1 MDKNETGD
9 DVVVETDEAE
19 TSSQDGTQRGRA
31 LVLPDQNLPSKL
43 LLLPIFE
50 RPFFPAQV
58 QPLVIDEAPWKDTFE
73 RLAKMKQH
81 LLGLVYAGEREDSG
95 EAEPGDFASTGCVV
109 RLHNVVGANDKIQ
122 FIAQGMQ
129 RFNIDGWLSK
139 KAPFAA
145 EVSYPVERSG
155 STPEIKA
162 YAMALIQAIK
172 ELIPLNPLYNEELKN
187 FLNHFNLNEPSPL
200 ADFAAAITTAP
211 GPDLQQILDTIPL
224 QKRMERVL
232 VLLHKELEVA
242 RLQAEI
248 RSEVEQKMSKHQRE
262 FFLREELKVIQRE
275 LGISKDDKTSDVDEF
290 RERMT
295 EREPPEHVLRRFEE
309 ELQKLS
315 VLESGSP
322 EYGVTRNYV
331 DWLSSMPWGL
341 HSTDKIDLRRA
352 RKILNR
358 DHSGLDDVK
367 DRILEFLALGAFRGE
382 VAGSILLFVGPP
394 GVGKT
399 SIGKSIAECLGREF
413 YRFSVGGMRDEAEI
427 KGHRR
432 TYIGAMPGKLV
443 QALKDVKV
451 ENPVIMLDEID
462 KMGVSYQGDPASAML
477 EVLDPEQN
485 AEFLDHYLDL
495 RVDLSKVLFV
505 CTANQLD
512 TIPRPLLD
520 RMDVIRLGGY
530 IASEKLEIAKRH
542 LWPRLLERNGVKSSQ
557 VKISDSAIRALIE
570 GYAREAG
577 VRGLEKLLHRVLRK
591 SVVKLLG
598 KTTSVT
604 ISNRNLV
611 EFVGE
616 PPFRVEKRLGGVGVV
631 TGLAWTPLG
640 GATLPIEATV
650 VHGRDRGL
658 KLTGQLG
665 KVMRESAEIAHSFVT
680 TNAAR
685 YGVGDEW
692 FMKHGLHLHV
702 PEGATPKDGPSA
714 GISMTSALLSLALG
728 RPVVKTFAM
737 TGEITLTG
745 EVLPVGGIREKL
757 IAARRVG
764 VRDVI
769 LPEGNRRD
777 IAELPEHIV
786 EGLGIHHASRYDD
799 VFELLFPAR
808 KARSGGKRGSSSKG
822 VSTRGRKST
831 GEKATTAG
839 RVSSRARRTSTAR

>member
-1 MDKNETGD
+1 MDNNETTD
-9 DVVVETDEAE
+9 SVVVDPE
-19 TSSQDGTQRGRA
+19 DGTGDARESGSGTG
-31 LVLPDQNLPSKL
+31 LILPDQNLPTQL

-58 QPLVIDEAPWKDTFE
+58 QPLVIDEEPWKETFE

-81 LLGLVYAGEREDSG
+81 LLGLVYAGEHDESREASP
-95 EAEPGDFASTGCVV
+95 EDFSATGCVV

-129 RFNIDGWLSK
+129 RFRIESWLSK
-139 KAPFAA
+139 SAPFAA
-145 EVSYPVERSG
+145 EVSYPAERG
-155 STPEIKA
+155 GTPPEIKA

-187 FLNHFNLNEPSPL
+187 FLNHFNLNDPSPL
-200 ADFAAAITTAP
+200 ADFAAAITTAT
-211 GPDLQQILDTIPL
+211 GPDLQQILDTVPL

-232 VLLHKELEVA
+232 ILLHKELEVA

-275 LGISKDDKTSDVDEF
+275 LGIAKDDKTADVDEF
-290 RERMT
+290 RERMS
-295 EREPPEHVLRRFEE
+295 ERNPPEHVMKRFDEE
-309 ELQKLS
+309 IQKLS

-331 DWLSSMPWGL
+331 DWLSVMPWGL
-341 HSTDKIDLRRA
+341 QSSDKLNLRRA
-352 RKILNR
+352 RKILDR
-358 DHSGLDDVK
+358 DHAGLDDIK
-367 DRILEFLALGAFRGE
+367 ERILEFLAMGAFRGE
-382 VAGSILLFVGPP
+382 VSGSILLFVGPP

-485 AEFLDHYLDL
+485 GEFLDHYLDV

-530 IASEKLEIAKRH
+530 IASEKLEIARAH
-542 LWPRLLERNGVKSSQ
+542 LWPRLLERNGVKPSQ
-557 VKISDSAIRALIE
+557 VKISDSAIRTLIE

-577 VRGLEKLLHRVLRK
+577 VRSLEKLLHRVLRK

-598 KTTSVT
+598 KEKTVS
-604 ISNRNLV
+604 ISGRNLV
-611 EFVGE
+611 DFVGE
-616 PPFRVEKRLGGVGVV
+616 PPFRVEKQLGGVGIV

-640 GATLPIEATV
+640 GATLPIEATR
-650 VHGRDRGL
+650 VHSRDRGL

-665 KVMRESAEIAHSFVT
+665 KVMNESAQIAHSYVT
-680 TNAAR
+680 TNAER
-685 YGVGDEW
+685 FGVAEDW
-692 FMKHGLHLHV
+692 FMKNSLHLHV

-714 GISMTSALLSLALG
+714 GISMTSALLSRALG
-728 RPVVKTFAM
+728 RPVRKTLAM

-757 IAARRVG
+757 IAARRIG
-764 VRDVI
+764 VREVI
-769 LPEGNRRD
+769 LPDGNRRD
-777 IAELPEHIV
+777 VAELPKHIV
-786 EGLGIHHASRYDD
+786 EGLTIHHAGNYQE
-799 VFELLFPAR
+799 VFERVFPT
-808 KARSGGKRGSSSKG
+808 SGRGAAAKPSA
-822 VSTRGRKST
+822 KST
-831 GEKATTAG
+831 AKKSTAKKTAG
-839 RVSSRARRTSTAR
+839 KKTTRDTNAK

>member
-1 MDKNETGD
+1 MGNTEAEDRVVDETGAD
-9 DVVVETDEAE
+9 DIIQTSEGTGLVV
-19 TSSQDGTQRGRA
+19 
-31 LVLPDQNLPSKL
+31 PDQNLPGKL

-58 QPLVIDEAPWKDTFE
+58 QPLIIDEDPWEETFS
-73 RLAKMKQH
+73 RLAKMDHH
-81 LLGLVYAGEREDSG
+81 LLGLCYAGDQDETANATPE
-95 EAEPGDFASTGCVV
+95 DFADTGCVV
-109 RLHNVVGANDKIQ
+109 RLHNVVRGNGKIQ

-129 RFNIDGWLSK
+129 RFRIDGWLHK
-139 KAPFAA
+139 EAPFAA
-145 EVSYPVERSG
+145 EVSYPADRG
-155 STPEIKA
+155 GNTAEIKA
-162 YAMALIQAIK
+162 YAMALIQSIK

-187 FLNHFNLNEPSPL
+187 FLNHFNLNDPSPL
-200 ADFAAAITTAP
+200 ADFAAAITTAT
-211 GPDLQQILDTIPL
+211 GADLQQILDTIPL

-275 LGISKDDKTSDVDEF
+275 LGIAKDDRTSDIDEF
-290 RERMT
+290 RSRMDK
-295 EREPPEHVLRRFEE
+295 RHPPEKVQNRFDEE
-309 ELQKLS
+309 INKMS
-315 VLESGSP
+315 VLETGSP

-331 DWLSSMPWGL
+331 DWLSSVPWGI
-341 HSTDKIDLRRA
+341 HSKDKLGLRNA
-352 RKILNR
+352 KKILNR
-358 DHSGLDDVK
+358 DHAGLTDIK
-367 DRILEFLALGAFRGE
+367 ERILEFLAMGSFRGE
-382 VAGSILLFVGPP
+382 VSGSILLFVGPP

-399 SIGKSIAECLGREF
+399 SIGKSIAECLGRKF

-443 QALKDVKV
+443 QALKDVEV
-451 ENPVIMLDEID
+451 CNPVIMLDEID
-462 KMGVSYQGDPASAML
+462 KMGSSFQGDPASAML

-485 AEFLDHYLDL
+485 GEFLDHYLDV

-520 RMDVIRLGGY
+520 RMDIIRLGGY
-530 IASEKLEIAKRH
+530 IASEKLEIARKH
-542 LWPRLLERNGVKSSQ
+542 LWPRLLDRNKVKNSQ
-557 VKISDSAIRALIE
+557 VKISDSAIKALVE

-598 KTTSVT
+598 KANSVS

-616 PPFRVEKRLGGVGVV
+616 PPFRAEKQLGGIGVI
-631 TGLAWTPLG
+631 TGLAWTAMG
-640 GATLPIEATV
+640 GATLPIEATR
-650 VHGRDRGL
+650 VHGKDRNL

-665 KVMRESAEIAHSFVT
+665 KVMIESAQIAHSYVT
-680 TNAAR
+680 TNADR
-685 YGVGDEW
+685 FGVEKDW
-692 FMKHGLHLHV
+692 FLHNSLHLHV

-714 GISMTSALLSLALG
+714 GISMTSALLSLALKKIV
-728 RPVVKTFAM
+728 RKSIAM

-745 EVLPVGGIREKL
+745 EVLPIGGVREKL
-757 IAARRVG
+757 IAARRIG
-764 VRDVI
+764 IKEII

-777 IAELPEHIV
+777 VKELPKHIV
-786 EGLGIHHASRYDD
+786 QGLKIHHAAKYDD
-799 VFELLFPAR
+799 VFNILFSSNAKR
-808 KARSGGKRGSSSKG
+808 KR
-822 VSTRGRKST
+822 
-831 GEKATTAG
+831 
-839 RVSSRARRTSTAR
+839 

>member
-1 MDKNETGD
+1 MAKNSTD
-9 DVVVETDEAE
+9 DDSVIVESDSSGADFDQASGR
-19 TSSQDGTQRGRA
+19 TS
-31 LVLPDQNLPSKL
+31 LVLPDQNLPETL

-58 QPLVIDEAPWKDTFE
+58 QPLVIDEDQWADTFE
-73 RLAKMKQH
+73 KLIKMDHH
-81 LLGLVYAGEREDSG
+81 LLGLCYAGDQDESAG
-95 EAEPGDFASTGCVV
+95 AEPADFSATGCVV
-109 RLHNVVGANDKIQ
+109 RLHNVVRGNGKIQ

-129 RFNIDGWLSK
+129 RFSIKKWLNRS
-139 KAPFAA
+139 APFSAK
-145 EVSYPVERSG
+145 VSYPAERTG
-155 STPEIKA
+155 NTAEIKA

-187 FLNHFNLNEPSPL
+187 FLNHFNLNDPSPL

-211 GPDLQQILDTIPL
+211 GGDLQNILDTVPL
-224 QKRMERVL
+224 QKRMEKVL

-275 LGISKDDKTSDVDEF
+275 LGIAKDDRTADIDEF
-290 RERMT
+290 RARMDK
-295 EREPPEHVLRRFEE
+295 RNAPEHVQKRFEE
-309 ELQKLS
+309 EINKMS
-315 VLESGSP
+315 VLETGSP

-331 DWLSSMPWGL
+331 DWLSAVPWGM
-341 HSTDKIDLRRA
+341 HSKDKLNLRSA
-352 RKILNR
+352 KTILNR
-358 DHSGLDDVK
+358 DHAGLEDIK
-367 DRILEFLALGAFRGE
+367 ERILEFLAMGAFRGE
-382 VAGSILLFVGPP
+382 VSGSILLFVGPP

-399 SIGKSIAECLGREF
+399 SIGKSIAECLNRKF

-443 QALKDVKV
+443 QALKDVDV
-451 ENPVIMLDEID
+451 ANPVIMLDEID
-462 KMGVSYQGDPASAML
+462 KMGNSFQGDPASALL

-485 AEFLDHYLDL
+485 SEFLDHYLDV

-530 IASEKLEIAKRH
+530 IASEKLDIARKH
-542 LWPRLLERNGVKSSQ
+542 LWPRLLERNKVKSSQ
-557 VKISDSAIRALIE
+557 VKISDAAIRALIE

-577 VRGLEKLLHRVLRK
+577 VRSLEKLLHRVLRK

-598 KTTSVT
+598 KAKSV
-604 ISNRNLV
+604 SVSGRNLV

-616 PPFRVEKRLGGVGVV
+616 PPFRVEKQLGGVGVI
-631 TGLAWTPLG
+631 TGLAWTAMG
-640 GATLPIEATV
+640 GATLPIEATR
-650 VHGRDRGL
+650 VHGKERGL
-658 KLTGQLG
+658 KVTGQLG
-665 KVMRESAEIAHSFVT
+665 KVMIESAQIAHSYVT
-680 TNAAR
+680 THSVR
-685 YGVGDEW
+685 FGVEEDW
-692 FMKHGLHLHV
+692 FLKNSLHLHV

-714 GISMTSALLSLALG
+714 GISMTSALLSLALNK
-728 RPVVKTFAM
+728 PVKKSFAM

-745 EVLPVGGIREKL
+745 EVLPIGGVREKL
-757 IAARRVG
+757 IAARRIG
-764 VRDVI
+764 VKEVI

-777 IAELPEHIV
+777 VGELPAHIV
-786 EGLGIHHASRYDD
+786 AGLKIHHASEYGD
-799 VFELLFPAR
+799 VFDILFA
-808 KARSGGKRGSSSKG
+808 KAASKRSS
-822 VSTRGRKST
+822 
-831 GEKATTAG
+831 
-839 RVSSRARRTSTAR
+839 